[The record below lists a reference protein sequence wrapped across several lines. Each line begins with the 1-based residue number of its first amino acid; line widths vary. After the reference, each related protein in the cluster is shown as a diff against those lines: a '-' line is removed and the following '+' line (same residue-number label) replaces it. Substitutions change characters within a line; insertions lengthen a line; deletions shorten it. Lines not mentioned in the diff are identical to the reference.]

1 MAGRRRRHLACMVVA
16 AAAFPLAQC
25 REGGHTVTIRP
36 LTKPREPARVP
47 YRPQRTAPA
56 TSWLVNANIAAFVL
70 LLGRGRLFSKLAMD
84 DALVLRGQWHRAVTA
99 CALHGGALH
108 LYCNMMALRAIGPA
122 TERAFGSARF
132 CGTYA
137 ASGLAGNLLFL
148 NPARPPSIG
157 ASGARALYESIARGR
172 RTPPPSRR
180 HLGVILARS
189 PGSSQVRSSASS
201 ARTWSFSCATV
212 ATSATRAARSE
223 RWRRCAGTVCAGFA
237 REVGAV
243 GVRVGRM

>member
-16 AAAFPLAQC
+16 AAACPLAQC
-25 REGGHTVTIRP
+25 RESGHTVTIRP
-36 LTKPREPARVP
+36 LTKPREPARDVP

-84 DALVLRGQWHRAVTA
+84 DALVLRGQWHRALTA

-148 NPARPPSIG
+148 NPTRPPSIG
-157 ASGARALYESIARGR
+157 ASGARALYESIARGGRTR
-172 RTPPPSRR
+172 RQSRSSSRR
-180 HLGVILARS
+180 HLGAISRIITGAIFGLVGAYMVFLVRNGRYLGNTRSSLQALA
-189 PGSSQVRSSASS
+189 QVRGNSL
-201 ARTWSFSCATV
+201 RGKKI
-212 ATSATRAARSE
+212 RAG
-223 RWRRCAGTVCAGFA
+223 RWGCG
-237 REVGAV
+237 
-243 GVRVGRM
+243 